1 MALEGGIK
9 NLEIFI
15 NALATINDLKDV
27 IKDYF
32 KNENE
37 IMIYL
42 QDKGKTSKKVKT
54 LENVNEF
61 TSFTL

>member
-1 MALEGGIK
+1 MAFEGGIK

-15 NALATINDLKDV
+15 NAHATINDLKDV

-42 QDKGKTSKKVKT
+42 
-54 LENVNEF
+54 
-61 TSFTL
+61 

>member
-15 NALATINDLKDV
+15 NAHATINDLKDV

-42 QDKGKTSKKVKT
+42 QEKGKTSKKVKT